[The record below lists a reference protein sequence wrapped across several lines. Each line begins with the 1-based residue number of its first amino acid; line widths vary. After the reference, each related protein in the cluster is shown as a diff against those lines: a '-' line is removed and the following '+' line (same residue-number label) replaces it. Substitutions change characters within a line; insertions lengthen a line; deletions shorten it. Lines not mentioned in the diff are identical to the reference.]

1 MPIYKYNF
9 LKFTFSELFVAE
21 FIAKQNVELSEV
33 LLQYFEETSNEETA
47 VSNEMLI
54 FGVDEEDA
62 QDSLLLLD
70 GFPADRYAIYYISL
84 SYSQFQDSLMRKIK
98 KHLALFD
105 LRRELSKIK
114 NMHEV
119 EISKF
124 SQINTIFSDFELMV
138 DTQKAQLDYQT
149 IPLEKIN
156 SAQKQFESSYLK
168 KQNAFKLYPDFEF
181 HPIEDHF
188 LIKFDKGGSVN
199 IKAAGRYVELFD
211 AKTMDMLV
219 QILLS
224 PNGGYDFKECFL
236 VKVNKLYT
244 YYNEDLSSDKQ
255 LVFAHFE
262 KLIKQSELLKD
273 KVSANEEIFELI
285 DRAASST
292 KKNQHP
298 QNVFSASVPNG
309 SFQITFYKITEQR
322 FDYIL
327 SPIANHEEEY
337 LQFFNER
344 VGKSYQLTY
353 YRSVQGKNQSEL
365 IQGKI
370 TFNKFTGDAD
380 GESEIVTVQLPQPE
394 CSNDLTSFLKLSEIK
409 Y

>member
-1 MPIYKYNF
+1 MPIYKYSF
-9 LKFTFSELFVAE
+9 LKFAFSELFVIE
-21 FIAKQNVELSEV
+21 FRSKQNVELSEV

-84 SYSQFQDSLMRKIK
+84 SYSQFQDSLMQKLK
-98 KHLALFD
+98 QHLALFD
-105 LRRELSKIK
+105 LRRELLKIK
-114 NMHEV
+114 NIHEV
-119 EISKF
+119 ERSKF

-138 DTQKAQLDYQT
+138 DTQKTQLDYQI
-149 IPLEKIN
+149 IPLEEIN

-168 KQNAFKLYPDFEF
+168 KHNTFKLYPDFEF

-188 LIKFDKGGSVN
+188 LIKLDKGGSVN

-219 QILLS
+219 KILFS
-224 PNGGYDFKECFL
+224 PNEGYDFKECFL

-262 KLIKQSELLKD
+262 KLIKQSELLNG
-273 KVSANEEIFELI
+273 KVSANEDIFELI

-292 KKNQHP
+292 KKNQHLKG
-298 QNVFSASVPNG
+298 VFSASVPDG

-327 SPIANHEEEY
+327 SPIANNEEKY
-337 LQFFNER
+337 QQFFNKR
-344 VGKSYQLTY
+344 VGESYQLTY
-353 YRSVQGKNQSEL
+353 YWSDQGKNQSVL
-365 IQGKI
+365 IQGNI
-370 TFNKFTGDAD
+370 AFNKFTGDAE
-380 GESEIVTVQLPQPE
+380 GESEIVTDQLPQPE
-394 CSNDLTSFLKLSEIK
+394 CSNDVTYFLKLSK
-409 Y
+409 N